1 MSILLKAIYKFNAIP
16 IKIIM
21 MHFTELEQTFQKF
34 IWNHKMPCIATAILR
49 KNEVGGV
56 MSLNIK
62 LYYQAIVIKTAWYWH
77 KNRHRDHW
85 GRIESPEINIQLY
98 SQLIFDIEN
107 KHNGLKVVYSI
118 SGVGEIG
125 QIHAE
130 K

>member
-1 MSILLKAIYKFNAIP
+1 MTLP
-16 IKIIM
+16 
-21 MHFTELEQTFQKF
+21 
-34 IWNHKMPCIATAILR
+34 
-49 KNEVGGV
+49 
-56 MSLNIK
+56 NIK
-62 LYYQAIVIKTAWYWH
+62 LYYKAIVIKTAWSWH
-77 KNRHRDHW
+77 KGRHIDQW
-85 GRIESPEINIQLY
+85 NRIESPEINIQLY